1 MTNITKKFK
10 INNNIIKNIEK
21 TIVDAFDTVDLS
33 ATAISK
39 IGYFEIV
46 TVLYK
51 NNPYNM
57 NLNEE
62 ITSYL
67 YDMLYNE
74 KLIQ

>member
-21 TIVDAFDTVDLS
+21 TIVDAFDTVDMS
-33 ATAISK
+33 ETAISK